1 MTAATTTLKVRV
13 STRDKLREYAAG
25 QAVTLDV
32 AIDRLLAEHAE
43 REFWAAMAKLAP
55 HEYQAQMQ
63 AEGQWPADD
72 DYGLEDRMATSLPS
86 AHSAPAPTPKD
97 S

>member
-1 MTAATTTLKVRV
+1 MTVTTTTLKVRV

-55 HEYQAQMQ
+55 GEYQAQMR
-63 AEGQWPADD
+63 AEGQWPSDD
-72 DYGLEDRMATSLPS
+72 DYGLEDTMAKSQPP
-86 AHSAPAPTPKD
+86 AQPAPAPTFED
-97 S
+97 

>member
-1 MTAATTTLKVRV
+1 M

-43 REFWAAMAKLAP
+43 REFWAAMAKLSP
-55 HEYQAQMQ
+55 GEYQAQMQ
-63 AEGQWPADD
+63 AEGQWPSDD
-72 DYGLEDRMATSLPS
+72 DYGLEDTMAQPQPP
-86 AHSAPAPTPKD
+86 AQPVPAPLSED
-97 S
+97 E

>member
-1 MTAATTTLKVRV
+1 MTATTTTLKVRV

-43 REFWAAMAKLAP
+43 REFWAAMAKLSP
-55 HEYQAQMQ
+55 DEYHAQMQ
-63 AEGQWPADD
+63 AEGQWPSDD
-72 DYGLEDRMATSLPS
+72 DYGLEDTMAPSQPS
-86 AHSAPAPTPKD
+86 ARPAPTPPSVD
-97 S
+97 Q